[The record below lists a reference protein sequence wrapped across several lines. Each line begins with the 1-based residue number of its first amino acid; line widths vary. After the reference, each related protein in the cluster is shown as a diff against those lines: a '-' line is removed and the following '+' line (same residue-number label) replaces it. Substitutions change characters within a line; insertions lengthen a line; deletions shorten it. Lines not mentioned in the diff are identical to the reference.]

1 LNGVNFGA
9 PYLKILGDFA
19 LGQHSKFEELC

>member
-9 PYLKILGDFA
+9 PDLIILGDFS
-19 LGQHSKFEELC
+19 LGQHSKFKELS